1 MSEITKLSN
10 RATAEEVIGNLDLD
24 DLRFLNKIIVERI
37 NYLVRFRRGIRLLQF
52 SPGDR
57 VQFTSK
63 YGDVI
68 EGTVIRVNRK
78 TVSVSTGE
86 NEGWWNV
93 SPELL
98 TKI

>member
-1 MSEITKLSN
+1 MSEIAKLTDS
-10 RATAEEVIGNLDLD
+10 ATAEEVIGKLDLE

-37 NYLVRFRRGIRLLQF
+37 NYLVRLKRGMKLLQF

-57 VQFTSK
+57 VRFISK

-68 EGTVIRVNRK
+68 EGTVIRVNKK
-78 TVSVSTGE
+78 TISVSTGE
-86 NEGWWNV
+86 TEAWWKV